1 MMGYTSRG
9 LVSANCNAS
18 KSISG
23 GEVSFLASDGHLP
36 KTAHISVCACRVKE
50 EREKKGRK

>member
-1 MMGYTSRG
+1 M
-9 LVSANCNAS
+9 SANCNAS